1 MQESVLRDRA
11 RLPDFF
17 DVQSIEVLKLQR
29 ENHFAAW
36 NKLTVQKYTENQS
49 LGLSEKERQ
58 TARSKKNIKTRITGH
73 KQKVFCRRSQRV

>member
-1 MQESVLRDRA
+1 MQEPVLRDRA
-11 RLPDFF
+11 RLADFF

-49 LGLSEKERQ
+49 AAFSEKERQ
-58 TARSKKNIKTRITGH
+58 TASGNMNIKPKITRRT
-73 KQKVFCRRSQRV
+73 QNMF

>member
-1 MQESVLRDRA
+1 MRESVLRDRA
-11 RLPDFF
+11 RLTAFF

-49 LGLSEKERQ
+49 PGFSEKQRQ
-58 TARSKKNIKTRITGH
+58 TASGKMNMKTKITGH
-73 KQKVFCRRSQRV
+73 T